1 MIFLEKIFE
10 LRVKTQNILLMENLI
25 IASTIKSPEVKFN
38 INGELL
44 IAGKSIPEDSIL
56 YYKPLFLWLEEFKKT
71 APKAIDLTL
80 KLEYM
85 NTSSVRII
93 LKFLQNLVA
102 LSKENIKLKIKWVYD
117 FDDDDICEQGEIIQE
132 SIKFPIEMVEQRP

>member
-1 MIFLEKIFE
+1 LIFLEKIFE

-56 YYKPLFLWLEEFKKT
+56 YYKPLFLWLEDFKKT

-102 LSKENIKLKIKWVYD
+102 LSKENIKLNIKWVYD

>member
-1 MIFLEKIFE
+1 
-10 LRVKTQNILLMENLI
+10 MENLI
-25 IASTIKSPEVKFN
+25 IESTLKSPEVKFN

-71 APKAIDLTL
+71 SPKAINLTL

-93 LKFLQNLVA
+93 LKFLQGLVA
-102 LSKENIKLKIKWVYD
+102 LSKENIKLTIKWVYD
-117 FDDDDICEQGEIIQE
+117 FDDDDICEQGEIIQD

>member
-1 MIFLEKIFE
+1 
-10 LRVKTQNILLMENLI
+10 MENLI
-25 IASTIKSPEVKFN
+25 IASTPKSPEVKFN
-38 INGELL
+38 TNGDLL
-44 IAGKSIPEDSIL
+44 IAGKSIPEDSNL
-56 YYKPLFLWLEEFKKT
+56 YYKPLFSWIEDFKKT
-71 APKAIDLTL
+71 SPQVINLTL

-102 LSKENIKLKIKWVYD
+102 LSKENVKLKIQWVYD

-132 SIKFPIEMVEQRP
+132 SIKFPIEMVEQKP

>member
-10 LRVKTQNILLMENLI
+10 LRAKTQNILLMENLI

>member
-1 MIFLEKIFE
+1 
-10 LRVKTQNILLMENLI
+10 MENLI
-25 IASTIKSPEVKFN
+25 IASTLKSPGVNFN
-38 INGELL
+38 TNGDLL
-44 IAGKSIPEDSIL
+44 ISGKSIPEDSNN
-56 YYKPLFLWLEEFKKT
+56 YYKPLFVWLEEFRKT
-71 APKAIDLTL
+71 SPPAVNLTL

-102 LSKENIKLKIKWVYD
+102 MSKENVKLKITWVYD

-132 SIKFPIEMVEQRP
+132 SIKYPIEMVEHRA

>member
-1 MIFLEKIFE
+1 
-10 LRVKTQNILLMENLI
+10 MENLI
-25 IASTIKSPEVKFN
+25 IASTLKSPGVTFN
-38 INGELL
+38 TNGDLL
-44 IAGKSIPEDSIL
+44 IAGKSIPEDSNN
-56 YYKPLFLWLEEFKKT
+56 YYKPLFAWLEEFKKT
-71 APKAIDLTL
+71 SPTAINLTL

-102 LSKENIKLKIKWVYD
+102 MSKENVKLKITWVYD

-132 SIKFPIEMVEQRP
+132 SIKFPIEMIEHRA

>member
-56 YYKPLFLWLEEFKKT
+56 YYKPLFLWLEDFKKT

-102 LSKENIKLKIKWVYD
+102 LSKENIKLNIKWVYD

>member
-1 MIFLEKIFE
+1 
-10 LRVKTQNILLMENLI
+10 MENLI
-25 IASTIKSPEVKFN
+25 IASTLKSPEVKFN

-71 APKAIDLTL
+71 SPPSINLTL

-93 LKFLQNLVA
+93 LKFLQGLVA
-102 LSKENIKLKIKWVYD
+102 LSKENIKLTIKWVYD

>member
-1 MIFLEKIFE
+1 
-10 LRVKTQNILLMENLI
+10 MENLI
-25 IASTIKSPEVKFN
+25 IASTTKSPEVNFN

-56 YYKPLFLWLEEFKKT
+56 YYKPLFAWLEEFKKT
-71 APKAIDLTL
+71 APKAIDITL
-80 KLEYM
+80 KIEYM

-93 LKFLQNLVA
+93 LKLLQNLVA
-102 LSKENIKLKIKWVYD
+102 LSKENIKLKINWVYD

-132 SIKFPIEMVEQRP
+132 SIKFPVEMVEQRP